1 MPRPSH
7 GVIGL
12 AFLAA
17 RGLQALCLLVS
28 MSLAARF
35 ISSMVEAQQAP
46 PPPLVGILCVICFAI
61 LYCGTTILL
70 YFDHQLPFLPT
81 AGIDMLFFLAL
92 MVSSIVIGKPLSYL
106 SCQAVAQSTTKELL
120 ENIGDRLNQ
129 GPTSTTVAT
138 ATTTGITPQ
147 AVIPYTAPTQTTST
161 VVEYAVTTVSNAAAT
176 VTATL
181 TPGGDARVKGSDGNL
196 YTISSR
202 SLLAARD
209 IVIKTPD
216 YRSWISSGSASD
228 CMMMKA
234 VWGFGIALTI
244 MFVFSAVMVSFI
256 WKAEREKGSAR
267 KVDEA

>member
-12 AFLAA
+12 AFIAA
-17 RGLQALCLLVS
+17 RGLQALCLLVTL
-28 MSLAARF
+28 SLASRF

-46 PPPLVGILCVICFAI
+46 PSPLIGILCVICFAI

-70 YFDHQLPFLPT
+70 YFDHQLPLIPT

-106 SCQAVAQSTTKELL
+106 SCKAVAQSTTKELL

-129 GPTSTTVAT
+129 GPSPTT
-138 ATTTGITPQ
+138 
-147 AVIPYTAPTQTTST
+147 
-161 VVEYAVTTVSNAAAT
+161 
-176 VTATL
+176 
-181 TPGGDARVKGSDGNL
+181 
-196 YTISSR
+196 
-202 SLLAARD
+202 
-209 IVIKTPD
+209 TPD
-216 YRSWISSGSASD
+216 YRSWISSGSVSD

-244 MFVFSAVMVSFI
+244 MFVFSAVMVAFI
-256 WKAEREKGSAR
+256 WKGEKERGAAR
-267 KVDEA
+267 KAGEA

>member
-7 GVIGL
+7 GIIGL

-17 RGLQALCLLVS
+17 RGLQALCLLVTL
-28 MSLAARF
+28 SLASRF

-46 PPPLVGILCVICFAI
+46 PSPLIGILCVICFAI

-70 YFDHQLPFLPT
+70 YFDHQLPLIPA

-92 MVSSIVIGKPLSYL
+92 MVSSIMIGKPLSYL
-106 SCQAVAQSTTKELL
+106 SCQAIAQGTTKELL

-129 GPTSTTVAT
+129 GPSPTTVAT
-138 ATTTGITPQ
+138 ATTTAQ
-147 AVIPYTAPTQTTST
+147 AFVPYVAPTPTTTST
-161 VVEYAVTTVSNAAAT
+161 IIEYAATAASNAAAT

-181 TPGGDARVKGSDGNL
+181 TPGSDARVKGSDGNL
-196 YTISSR
+196 YTVTGR

-244 MFVFSAVMVSFI
+244 MFVFSAVMVAFI
-256 WKAEREKGSAR
+256 WKGEVQKLKQAAR
-267 KVDEA
+267 KAGEA